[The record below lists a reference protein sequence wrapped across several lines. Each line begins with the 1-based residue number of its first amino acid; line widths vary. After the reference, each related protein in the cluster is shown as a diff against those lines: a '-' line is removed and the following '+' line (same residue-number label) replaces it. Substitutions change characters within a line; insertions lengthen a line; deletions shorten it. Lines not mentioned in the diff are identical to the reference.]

1 MTRNIRKEIY
11 TRSRCRNKFC
21 KNPTQENKN
30 LCKKQKNKCI
40 ALKRKCIK
48 KYYHSI
54 IDNNIITYKT
64 FWNSIG
70 AFLVNNGSLN
80 SSRIMLRKL

>member
-11 TRSRCRNKFC
+11 TRSRFRNKFF
-21 KNPTQENKN
+21 KNPTQENENLYKN
-30 LCKKQKNKCI
+30 QKKNKCI

-48 KYYHSI
+48 EYSHNI

-64 FWNSIG
+64 FWNPIG
-70 AFLVNNGSLN
+70 AFLMNNGSLD
-80 SSRIMLRKL
+80 SHRIKLRK